1 MRTRPRSYANPP
13 MSRIGLQPEKKNKDD
28 QGISITSPASNAFS
42 EPVQIGALPVGAGPN
57 ARVGRK
63 IHMKSLQIRGV
74 CQPLQVR
81 IIVVYDKQY
90 NQGVPAVSA
99 GDVMSPN
106 LYSGFRNAGFID
118 RFITIID
125 EFVQP
130 YDVTPGA
137 SNTFS
142 FYRKLNLEAVY
153 QGDLAGN
160 CATGALLVMQAD
172 PTTATTIVTFS
183 SRVRFTDV

>member
-13 MSRIGLQPEKKNKDD
+13 MSRLALQPEKKNVDN
-28 QGISITSPASNAFS
+28 QGISITTPASNAFS
-42 EPVQIGALPVGAGPN
+42 EPVQIGALAIGAGPN

-63 IHMKSLQIRGV
+63 VHLKSLQIRGV
-74 CQPLQVR
+74 CVPTQVR
-81 IIVVYDKQY
+81 ILVVYDKQY
-90 NQGVPAVSA
+90 NQGLPAPFA
-99 GDVMSPN
+99 ADVMTPN
-106 LYSGFRNAGFID
+106 IYSGFRNAGFID

-130 YDVTPGA
+130 FDVTPGS

-142 FYRKLNLEAVY
+142 FYRKLNLEATY
-153 QGDLAGN
+153 NGDLAAN

-172 PTTATTIVTFS
+172 PSTAATIVTFT